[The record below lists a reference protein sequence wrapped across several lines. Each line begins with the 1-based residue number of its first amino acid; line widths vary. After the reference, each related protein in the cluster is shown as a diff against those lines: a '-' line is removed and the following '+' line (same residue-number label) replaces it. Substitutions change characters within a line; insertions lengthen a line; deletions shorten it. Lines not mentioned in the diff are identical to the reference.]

1 MEDYLSI
8 KLPICKLKK
17 KKFIIPE
24 TCDKIWFDVGTSIN
38 SPNGVQFLK
47 RNKNGFVVGFEPN
60 PRMYFTIY
68 SMYYMNE
75 NKWLLDRNHET
86 AKIEKKKRIT
96 HQKRQI
102 FNDTEE
108 FISKDDYLKR
118 YIIIPTAIS
127 TVSGNLDMYNNVH
140 EGSTSLEKDWKG
152 NKLDSVFKV
161 NADPL
166 KKYIE
171 MVPDR
176 YEYIEH
182 VKIDCE
188 GHDKEVLKSCG
199 DLIDRVAVFTVEDI
213 AAGKFLIN
221 TQKFDFLEKQQ
232 NCGLSFINKKYIH
245 LRNKLD
251 YFIRV

>member
-1 MEDYLSI
+1 MDDYLSFN
-8 KLPICKLKK
+8 LPICKLDNG
-17 KKFIIPE
+17 KFIIPK
-24 TCDKIWFDVGTSIN
+24 TCDRIWFDVGTSIN

-47 RNKNGFVVGFEPN
+47 RNENGFVVGFEPN

-75 NKWLLDRNHET
+75 NKWLLDNKHET
-86 AKIEKKKRIT
+86 AQIEEKKRIKK
-96 HQKRQI
+96 QKRQI

-108 FISKDDYLKR
+108 FIKKEDYMNR
-118 YIIIPTAIS
+118 YILIPTAIS
-127 TVSGNLDMYNNVH
+127 STTGTLVMYNNKH
-140 EGSTSLEKDWKG
+140 EGSTSLERGWA
-152 NKLDSVFKV
+152 NNILDDTFKV
-161 NADPL
+161 NSDTL

-188 GHDKEVLKSCG
+188 GHDIEVLKSCG
-199 DLIDRVAVFTVEDI
+199 DLIDKVAVFTIEDNNASSFLI
-213 AAGKFLIN
+213 KTGKFEFLENQNGGISLIN
-221 TQKFDFLEKQQ
+221 
-232 NCGLSFINKKYIH
+232 IKYKH
-245 LRNKLD
+245 LLDKLD